1 MGFMVKKPSLL
12 TAGEED
18 GQRGKPRQAQ
28 YCRGLQ

>member
-1 MGFMVKKPSLL
+1 MGFMAKKPSLL
-12 TAGEED
+12 TAGED